1 LVFFII
7 PLLAYLHF
15 LEINWIVSFSLCLIE
30 NSLIF
35 CLVILLTRT
44 NYTWHILIFLNMIN
58 LTLSLGALL

>member
-1 LVFFII
+1 VFFII